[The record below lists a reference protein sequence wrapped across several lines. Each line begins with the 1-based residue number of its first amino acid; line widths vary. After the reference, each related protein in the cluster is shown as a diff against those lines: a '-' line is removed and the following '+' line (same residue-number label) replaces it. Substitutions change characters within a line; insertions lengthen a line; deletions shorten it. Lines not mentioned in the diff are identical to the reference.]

1 MAASKGDRTRRPS
14 VFMCPISAS
23 MMLRRRGFA
32 TGFGVRPRRTRYTH
46 EIDERAPQNMVG
58 MVCFGVQF

>member
-1 MAASKGDRTRRPS
+1 
-14 VFMCPISAS
+14 